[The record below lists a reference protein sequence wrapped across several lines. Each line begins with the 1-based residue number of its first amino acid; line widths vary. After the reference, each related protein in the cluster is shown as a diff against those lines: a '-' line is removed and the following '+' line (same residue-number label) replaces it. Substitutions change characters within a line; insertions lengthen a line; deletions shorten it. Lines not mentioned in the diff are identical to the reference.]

1 MMAALEFRPA
11 VLDDVEFYTD
21 VSSLVRPFDPLDPVV
36 ERYWWLNPDDNWEQQ
51 RFVVSRSGTPI
62 GVATCGHPRWAIAPR
77 RFGGVNGHLLMEHRD
92 AATLAAILR
101 EMESRLV
108 ADGAT
113 TIAVRANE
121 DDAILIAAIVER
133 GFHEDRRGRRWVL
146 DLVAHRERILA
157 MTAEC
162 RARMTE
168 QGVRLLTLADDADPE
183 KYRKVCEISNEAE
196 HDIPSTLPHIEGTL
210 DDYLR
215 WFRAPNIR
223 EDRFW
228 IAREDDR
235 IVGVSLLGYPPVR
248 GAVGTEWTATARSV
262 RGRGIARAVK
272 CETLAQ
278 AIALGVDSVRTGNDA
293 ANDPILH
300 INATMGYQP
309 AVGSINYLKE
319 A

>member
-1 MMAALEFRPA
+1 
-11 VLDDVEFYTD
+11 
-21 VSSLVRPFDPLDPVV
+21 
-36 ERYWWLNPDDNWEQQ
+36 
-51 RFVVSRSGTPI
+51 
-62 GVATCGHPRWAIAPR
+62 
-77 RFGGVNGHLLMEHRD
+77 
-92 AATLAAILR
+92 
-101 EMESRLV
+101 MESRLV

-113 TIAVRANE
+113 AVAVRANE
-121 DDAILIAAIVER
+121 DDAVLIAAIAER

-146 DLVAHRERILA
+146 DLVAQGERILA

-162 RARMTE
+162 RARMKE
-168 QGVRLLTLADDADPE
+168 QGVRLLTMADDADPE
-183 KYRKVCEISNEAE
+183 KYREVCELSNEAE

-215 WFRAPNIR
+215 WFRTPNIR

-228 IAREDDR
+228 LARESDR
-235 IVGVSLLGYPPVR
+235 IVGVSVLGYPPVR

-278 AIALGVDSVRTGNDA
+278 AIALGVESVRTGNDA

-300 INATMGYQP
+300 INATMGYHP
-309 AVGSINYLKE
+309 AVGSINYLRD